1 MKLRNNLKTIRQDKG
16 LTQVQVAKK
25 VKVTVRAYQ
34 KYENEG
40 QVPNARTAICIAK
53 ALDTTV
59 ETIWGGNPK
68 G

>member
-1 MKLRNNLKTIRQDKG
+1 MKVDSKLKSKREKTG
-16 LTQVQVAKK
+16 LTQVQVAEKANIA
-25 VKVTVRAYQ
+25 VRMYQ
-34 KYENEG
+34 RYENEG

>member
-25 VKVTVRAYQ
+25 AKVTVRAYQ

-40 QVPNARTAICIAK
+40 QVPNALTAICIAK